1 MKSWLII
8 SCVSG
13 TIYFNAMF
21 FQLFEKYCDVIVYVG
36 ISGLS
41 LNKNRKKK
49 PKQQNTSPENL
60 LRAVEFSLTYLM
72 HKF

>member
-1 MKSWLII
+1 MRSWLII

-21 FQLFEKYCDVIVYVG
+21 FQLFEKYCDVRVYVG

-41 LNKNRKKK
+41 LNKNRKN
-49 PKQQNTSPENL
+49 PKTTKYLSWESTTSSRIFIDL
-60 LRAVEFSLTYLM
+60 FDA
-72 HKF
+72 